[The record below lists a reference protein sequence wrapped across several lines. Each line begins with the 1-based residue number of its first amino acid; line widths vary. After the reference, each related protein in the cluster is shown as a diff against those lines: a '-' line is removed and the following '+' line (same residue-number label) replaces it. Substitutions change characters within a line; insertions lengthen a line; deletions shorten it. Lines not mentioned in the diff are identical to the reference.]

1 VISYFRTDQNMTK
14 EALLDFIEISIKQ
27 IELHKQISTEC
38 EVDEMMLELHNKTTS
53 IFETVKNILT
63 ERSLSINYIQQ
74 FQNDLSQTLNFFTY
88 RQYQNLSF
96 IQPQNKES
104 IRNGIESQNVPLQK
118 QLEQV
123 NFNLDFFKKLNFF
136 SSNIVAVG
144 ANGSGKTTLS
154 NHFKKYLPNTG
165 IVISAQKLLIIP
177 TFSGVSNFN
186 STSQKLQ
193 QSQTVDKS
201 LKVTYSTENQG
212 NSYSILTQVG
222 GEFQVLLDNLLAER
236 SVVRNKYF
244 DLLQNG
250 QVVSDIPVTRLDKAL
265 KIWNTL
271 IQHRILECTDGIN
284 IILRPLM
291 ATTSYPAHQMSDG
304 EKVALYLIAHILQAP
319 EAGFIIIDE
328 PEMYLHKTILKKLW
342 DILEL
347 ERQDCIFIYLTHDL
361 DFATSRT
368 AKKVWIR
375 SFNHP
380 SNWEIENIPDN
391 ELPEPL
397 LLELLGSR
405 KNILF
410 CEGIKGSIDE
420 KIYNILFPDL
430 TITPVDNCFA
440 VINYTKAFNKL
451 PNSTTKAFGIID
463 ADHNGTDRLQALRPE
478 NVFSISMTEPENL
491 LLDESFLELLAEQL
505 LFDKAIVQ
513 HIKTDIIE
521 QLKRELELQI
531 SNYVSAKINYY
542 FKDSHVSKGN
552 TLALVNKNFM
562 KFSNEIKI
570 QEWYDKR
577 KLELDKIIDGKDYVK
592 ALSVFNNKGLKAIV
606 NKHFKITDFT
616 ERAIKLLQFQ
626 SNTHSLLQDYFP
638 TEITNKNGL

>member
-1 VISYFRTDQNMTK
+1 MTR
-14 EALLDFIEISIKQ
+14 ETLLDFIEISIKQ
-27 IELHKQISTEC
+27 IQLHKQISTEC
-38 EVDEMMLELHNKTTS
+38 EVEELMLELHDKTGS
-53 IFETVKNILT
+53 VFETVKKIVA
-63 ERSLSINYIQQ
+63 ERDLAINYIQH
-74 FQNDLSQTLNFFTY
+74 FHNDLSQTLNSLPY
-88 RQYQNLSF
+88 RQNTDLSF
-96 IQPQNKES
+96 IQPYSKEG
-104 IRNGIESQNVPLQK
+104 IRKNIENQIIPLEK
-118 QLEQV
+118 QLKQV
-123 NFNLDFFKKLNFF
+123 NFNLDFFRKLNFF

-154 NHFKKYLPNTG
+154 NDFKKYLPNTG
-165 IVISAQKLLIIP
+165 IVISAQKVLIIP

-186 STSQKLQ
+186 NTSQKLQ
-193 QSQTVDKS
+193 QSQKIDKS

-212 NSYSILTQVG
+212 NSWSIMTQVG
-222 GEFQVLLDNLLAER
+222 GEFQILLDNLLAER

-244 DLLQNG
+244 DQLRNG
-250 QVVSDIPVTRLDKAL
+250 QVINDIPVTRLDKAL
-265 KIWNTL
+265 TIWNSL
-271 IQHRILECTDGIN
+271 IQHRTLECTDGIN
-284 IILRPLM
+284 ITLKPLM
-291 ATTSYPAHQMSDG
+291 TSNSYPAHQMSDG

-319 EAGFIIIDE
+319 ESGFIIIDE

-342 DILEL
+342 DILEV

-368 AKKVWIR
+368 AQKVWIK
-375 SFNHP
+375 SFNYP
-380 SNWEIENIPDN
+380 NNWEIENIPDN

-410 CEGIKGSIDE
+410 CEGKKGSIDE
-420 KIYNILFPDL
+420 KIYNILFPNF

-463 ADHNGTDRLQALRPE
+463 SDHHGTERLQALKPE
-478 NVFSISMTEPENL
+478 NIFSISMAEPENL
-491 LLDESFLELLAEQL
+491 LLDESFLEIMAEQL
-505 LFDKAIVQ
+505 LFDKSLVQ
-513 HIKTDIIE
+513 QIKTDIIE
-521 QLKRELELQI
+521 RLKSELELQI

-552 TLALVNKNFM
+552 TLATVNENFT

-570 QEWYDKR
+570 QEWYDER
-577 KLELDKIIDGKDYVK
+577 KLELEKIIDDKDYVK
-592 ALSVFNNKGLKAIV
+592 VLSVFNNKGLKAIV

-616 ERAIKLLQFQ
+616 DKAIKMLQFQ
-626 SNTHSLLQDYFP
+626 SNTHDLLKNYFP
-638 TEITNKNGL
+638 IEITNKNGL

>member
-1 VISYFRTDQNMTK
+1 MTK
-14 EALLDFIEISIKQ
+14 ETLLDFIEISIKQ

-38 EVDEMMLELHNKTTS
+38 EVDKVMIELHDKTS
-53 IFETVKNILT
+53 SAFEIVKNVLT
-63 ERSLSINYIQQ
+63 ENDLAVNYIQQ
-74 FQNDLSQTLNFFTY
+74 FHNDISQTLNFFTY
-88 RQYQNLSF
+88 RQHQNLSF
-96 IQPQNKES
+96 IQPHNKEDLKK
-104 IRNGIESQNVPLQK
+104 GIENQIIPLEK
-118 QLEQV
+118 QLKQV
-123 NFNLDFFKKLNFF
+123 NFNLDFFRKLNFF

-154 NHFKKYLPNTG
+154 NDFKKYLPNTG
-165 IVISAQKLLIIP
+165 IVISAQKVLIIP

-186 STSQKLQ
+186 NTSQKLQ
-193 QSQTVDKS
+193 QSQAIDKS

-212 NSYSILTQVG
+212 NSWSIMTQVG

-244 DLLQNG
+244 DQLQNG
-250 QVVSDIPVTRLDKAL
+250 QVVNDIPITRLDKAL
-265 KIWNTL
+265 KIWNSL
-271 IQHRILECTDGIN
+271 IQHRTLECIDGIN
-284 IILRPLM
+284 ITLKPLM

-319 EAGFIIIDE
+319 ESGFIIIDE

-368 AKKVWIR
+368 AKKVWIKN
-375 SFNHP
+375 FNYP
-380 SNWEIENIPDN
+380 NNWEIENIPDN

-410 CEGIKGSIDE
+410 CEGKKGSIDE
-420 KIYNILFPDL
+420 KLYNILFPDF

-451 PNSTTKAFGIID
+451 PNSTTKAFGVID
-463 ADHNGTDRLQALRPE
+463 ADHHGAARLQALQPE
-478 NVFSISMTEPENL
+478 NIFSMSMAEPENL
-491 LLDESFLELLAEQL
+491 LLDENFLELLAEQL
-505 LFDKAIVQ
+505 LFDKVIVQ
-513 HIKTDIIE
+513 QIKSDIIE
-521 QLKRELELQI
+521 QLKSELELQI

-542 FKDSHVSKGN
+542 FKESHVSKGN
-552 TLALVNKNFM
+552 TLALVNENFT

-570 QEWYDKR
+570 QEWYDSR
-577 KLELDKIIDGKDYVK
+577 KLELEKIIDEKDYIKV
-592 ALSVFNNKGLKAIV
+592 LSVFNNKGLKAIA
-606 NKHFKITDFT
+606 NRHFKITDFT
-616 ERAIKLLQFQ
+616 ERGIKMLQFQ
-626 SNTHSLLQDYFP
+626 SNTHSLLQNYFP
-638 TEITNKNGL
+638 EGITNKNGL